1 MGDKV
6 SKEDETCQIDNCSTG
21 TCAPVSPF
29 SKEGILFLAFI
40 IILLIALFFLL
51 SSNGFI

>member
-1 MGDKV
+1 M
-6 SKEDETCQIDNCSTG
+6 SKEEETCQIENCSGG

-40 IILLIALFFLL
+40 IILFVALFFLL
-51 SSNGFI
+51 SVNGFI